1 MEAATSA
8 RVRPAEKPVDVNAAR
23 ALKKM
28 LTYTLQVWKQP
39 SGRAAPASCS
49 THSSPLPN
57 SGDLF
62 MPKLLHPGSTCAFD
76 AGCDIQERN
85 RALTALGLG
94 EGDVPLSSTCPVPGV
109 WPTVFTGA
117 LQWHTPY
124 SRDLGQLSDV
134 PTGPGGPSAT
144 ATPRRTP
151 HHLHLGEK
159 QAL

>member
-23 ALKKM
+23 ALKTM

-85 RALTALGLG
+85 RALTTILSLDLEKVTYHLAAPVLCQASGLR
-94 EGDVPLSSTCPVPGV
+94 
-109 WPTVFTGA
+109 F
-117 LQWHTPY
+117 
-124 SRDLGQLSDV
+124 SRAPCNGTRL
-134 PTGPGGPSAT
+134 T
-144 ATPRRTP
+144 AETWDN
-151 HHLHLGEK
+151 
-159 QAL
+159 